1 MSNSKMHPT
10 VIGVPGQPDELTLSE
25 TYSKNVMGPVV
36 FELYDLNV
44 GGASMDPADPAQSQY
59 IVATNESYTV
69 SLKIKFNDSP
79 LTKLLL
85 CLGVKINVTFAL
97 EGIGAG
103 AVDKDLTT
111 TITTSAGVFN
121 YVASYTGTPDGD
133 GLAPGFY
140 EITGVVTIG
149 PAEHPC
155 AQFLFGA
162 GYISKVLLQVYKAF

>member
-1 MSNSKMHPT
+1 MSSPKMNLQ

-25 TYSKNVMGPVV
+25 TYSKNVMGPVI

-44 GGASMDPADPAQSQY
+44 AGASADPAAPAQSQY
-59 IVATNESYTV
+59 IVATNESYTT
-69 SLKIKFNDSP
+69 SLKIKFNDTP

-85 CLGVKINVTFAL
+85 CLGVKINVTFSF

-103 AVDKDLTT
+103 ATEKDFTTSITT
-111 TITTSAGVFN
+111 TSNVFD
-121 YVASYTGTPDGD
+121 YVASYTGTPDAD
-133 GLAPGFY
+133 GLTPGFY

-149 PAEHPC
+149 PGAHAC

-162 GYISKVLLQVYKAF
+162 GYISKVLLQVYKA